1 MVPDDAIAER
11 ILSLVKQRGPTKT
24 LCPSEVARS
33 LSPTDWRPLMPEI
46 RRIAQQ
52 LSQQQLLKILQRG
65 QPISLPATLVR
76 GPIRLASPDHD
87 VDQPPR

>member
-1 MVPDDAIAER
+1 MLPDDAIAER

-33 LSPTDWRPLMPEI
+33 LSTTDWRPLMPEI

-65 QPISLPATLVR
+65 QPISLPVTLVR
-76 GPIRLASPDHD
+76 GPIRLASSDHD
-87 VDQPPR
+87 VDQPPN

>member
-1 MVPDDAIAER
+1 MLPDDAIAER

-24 LCPSEVARS
+24 LCTSEVARS
-33 LSPTDWRPLMPEI
+33 LSTTDWRPLMPEI

-65 QPISLPATLVR
+65 QPISLPVTLVR
-76 GPIRLASPDHD
+76 GPIRLASSDHD
-87 VDQPPR
+87 VDQPPN

>member
-1 MVPDDAIAER
+1 
-11 ILSLVKQRGPTKT
+11 
-24 LCPSEVARS
+24 
-33 LSPTDWRPLMPEI
+33 MPEI

-52 LSQQQLLKILQRG
+52 LSQQQLVKILQRG

-87 VDQPPR
+87 VDQPPH

>member
-11 ILSLVKQRGPTKT
+11 ILSLVKQRGPNKS

-33 LSPTDWRPLMPEI
+33 LSPADWRPLMPEI

-65 QPISLPATLVR
+65 QPVSLPATLVR

>member
-1 MVPDDAIAER
+1 
-11 ILSLVKQRGPTKT
+11 
-24 LCPSEVARS
+24 
-33 LSPTDWRPLMPEI
+33 MPEI

-65 QPISLPATLVR
+65 QPISLPVTLVR

-87 VDQPPR
+87 VDQPSR

>member
-1 MVPDDAIAER
+1 MLPDDAIAER
-11 ILSLVKQRGPTKT
+11 ILSLVKQRGPNKS

-33 LSPTDWRPLMPEI
+33 LSTTDWRPLMPEI

-52 LSQQQLLKILQRG
+52 LTQKQQLKILQRG
-65 QPISLPATLVR
+65 QPISLPATLVS

-87 VDQPPR
+87 VDQPPH